1 LIVVTGGAGFIGSNI
16 VRALNDQG
24 RSDVLVVDE
33 LERGRKLLNLVDCEI
48 ADLLDKDRFLE
59 RLLSGDDLGAPVE
72 AIIHEGACSD
82 TTEWDGGYVM
92 ATNYD
97 YPKALLGWA
106 LEREVPFLYASSAS
120 VYGGGR
126 VFKEER
132 QHERPL
138 NLYAFSK
145 FQFDQYVRR
154 LLPGARSQL
163 VGLRYFNVYGPR
175 EAHKGEQASLAYKLH
190 LQLLETGRLRLF
202 EASDGYEPGEQLRD
216 FVWVGDAVAVTLWM
230 LEHRTVSGIFNVGSG
245 RSQTFNAVARAVI
258 AYHSRGEID
267 YVPFPAELEGVY
279 QSYTCADITSLRK
292 AGYDA
297 PFLTV
302 EEAIPRYLDWLQRA

>member
-1 LIVVTGGAGFIGSNI
+1 MIVVTGGAGFIGSNI

-24 RSDVLVVDE
+24 RSDILVVDE
-33 LERGRKLLNLVDCEI
+33 LERGLKLLNLVDCEI

-82 TTEWDGGYVM
+82 TTEWDGRYMM

-145 FQFDQYVRR
+145 FQFDQHVRR

-175 EAHKGEQASLAYKLH
+175 QDPDGPYAAVVPRFFKACLAGEPPLIYGDGEQSRDFTYVVDAVEANLLAAAAPATACGQSYNVAGGRATNVGELARLIAEVTGTVNEPRHVDARPGDVRHSLAD
-190 LQLLETGRLRLF
+190 LERVGRGLGYAPRRDLATGLRLTLAHF
-202 EASDGYEPGEQLRD
+202 RSLFKEQ
-216 FVWVGDAVAVTLWM
+216 
-230 LEHRTVSGIFNVGSG
+230 TV
-245 RSQTFNAVARAVI
+245 
-258 AYHSRGEID
+258 
-267 YVPFPAELEGVY
+267 
-279 QSYTCADITSLRK
+279 
-292 AGYDA
+292 
-297 PFLTV
+297 
-302 EEAIPRYLDWLQRA
+302 